1 MYLFLNLK
9 AVGDL
14 ANTPQGAQQK
24 SVSDAYSQWII
35 HQLYTVIETI
45 SKTIVFTFRII
56 QRTVNT
62 VITLKVS
69 ENYSMLFSQQL
80 NDNNNDK
87 HHQEHI
93 TAPEDDLRGCVERE
107 RRWSNVCEAV
117 QRWLWQGGQKGN
129 VRGASTRCNGLI
141 ALCGMQLYTI
151 VNACE
156 RNGGYINTDSAIVN
170 EKVYTILR
178 RMHGT

>member
-1 MYLFLNLK
+1 MLIHGGSSTNL
-9 AVGDL
+9 
-14 ANTPQGAQQK
+14 
-24 SVSDAYSQWII
+24 I
-35 HQLYTVIETI
+35 YTVIETI
-45 SKTIVFTFRII
+45 SKTIVFIFRII

-93 TAPEDDLRGCVERE
+93 TAPEDDLCGVLRERE

-117 QRWLWQGGQKGN
+117 ESENKMVVTRW
-129 VRGASTRCNGLI
+129 T
-141 ALCGMQLYTI
+141 
-151 VNACE
+151 E
-156 RNGGYINTDSAIVN
+156 RVMSEVQ
-170 EKVYTILR
+170 VQVV
-178 RMHGT
+178 MV